1 MRQVKYVSDISAID
15 SRMQARS
22 GFVHSFSSLA
32 ELDAALMA
40 DSDRVKYPVDSQVSY
55 RMLQI
60 CVYGESS

>member
-1 MRQVKYVSDISAID
+1 MNIEHFADISTQD

-32 ELDAALMA
+32 ELEAALMA

-55 RMLQI
+55 KFLRI
-60 CVYGESS
+60 CVYGEAE